1 MSCDQERAASILNGE
16 ETDLELDHDCEA
28 EISRTTMNAWS
39 LASGKYD
46 DEVHC
51 SHSDT

>member
-1 MSCDQERAASILNGE
+1 MMCHQERAASILKGE
-16 ETDLELDHDCEA
+16 QIDLEPEHDCEA
-28 EISRTTMNAWS
+28 EISRTTLNAWS

-46 DEVHC
+46 DEVYC